1 MQEEDRSWRDAMR
14 PVRLGPFDAR
24 LLAFALPAAF
34 FPRLWTLAAVLLA
47 WLAFRA
53 VEARGYRP
61 PAAVRAV
68 RAAMA
73 GKRRAV
79 QRRRLRRALDYGRS

>member
-1 MQEEDRSWRDAMR
+1 MDGGDWRDSMR

-34 FPRLWTLAAVLLA
+34 FLRWWTVLTVFLA

-53 VEARGYRP
+53 VEVRGYRP
-61 PAAVRAV
+61 PAAVRAL
-68 RAAMA
+68 RAATA
-73 GKRRAV
+73 GPRRAMH
-79 QRRRLRRALDYGRS
+79 RRRLRRAHDYGR

>member
-1 MQEEDRSWRDAMR
+1 MDGEERSWRDAMR

-34 FPRLWTLAAVLLA
+34 FPGWWTISAAVLA

-53 VEARGYRP
+53 AEARGYRV
-61 PAAVRAV
+61 PAAVRAL

-73 GKRRAV
+73 GGRRAV
-79 QRRRLRRALDYGRS
+79 HRRRLRRALDYGRR

>member
-1 MQEEDRSWRDAMR
+1 MEEDRSWRDGMR

-47 WLAFRA
+47 WAAFRA

-61 PAAVRAV
+61 PAAIRAI

-73 GKRRAV
+73 GERRAV
-79 QRRRLRRALDYGRS
+79 QRKRLRTALDYGRD

>member
-1 MQEEDRSWRDAMR
+1 MDMEDRSWRDGMR

-34 FPRLWTLAAVLLA
+34 YPRLWTLAAVLLA
-47 WLAFRA
+47 WAAFRA

-61 PAAVRAV
+61 PAAIRAI

-73 GKRRAV
+73 GGRRAV
-79 QRRRLRRALDYGRS
+79 QRKRLRRALDYGRG

>member
-1 MQEEDRSWRDAMR
+1 MDGGGHGWRDSMR

-34 FPRLWTLAAVLLA
+34 FLRWWTVSIVVLA

-61 PAAVRAV
+61 PAAVRAL
-68 RAAMA
+68 RAVMA
-73 GKRRAV
+73 GGRRAV
-79 QRRRLRRALDYGRS
+79 HRRRLRRALDYGRG